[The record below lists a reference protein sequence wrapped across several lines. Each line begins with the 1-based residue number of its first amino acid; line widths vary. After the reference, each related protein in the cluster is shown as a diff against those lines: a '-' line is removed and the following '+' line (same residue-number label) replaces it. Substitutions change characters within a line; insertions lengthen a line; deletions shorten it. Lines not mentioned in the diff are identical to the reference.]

1 MNCFSTGA
9 SSYSDALFGQ
19 GRGSILLNN
28 VACTGTESRLFDCN
42 SDPIGVTGSCTHEDD
57 AGVGC
62 RTCKYWHIVSHQLG
76 DCVLF
81 PLQAMCTNGDL
92 SLVGGLSD
100 NEGRLELCY
109 NNQWGT
115 VCDDGWSQASTN
127 VACRQLGV
135 TDNTHGLSLFFH
147 IAGLNKICF
156 CCRHRPH

>member
-1 MNCFSTGA
+1 M
-9 SSYSDALFGQ
+9 
-19 GRGSILLNN
+19 
-28 VACTGTESRLFDCN
+28 
-42 SDPIGVTGSCTHEDD
+42 
-57 AGVGC
+57 
-62 RTCKYWHIVSHQLG
+62 
-76 DCVLF
+76 F

-135 TDNTHGLSLFFH
+135 TDNTHGLSLFFTLQ
-147 IAGLNKICF
+147 G
-156 CCRHRPH
+156 